1 MVRPKT
7 RTALKENQQLPWP
20 RTNTEKMLWE
30 MFEGSAAQF
39 LAVLETLNDPT
50 RRILIS
56 SPPAVEAEVEVL
68 DLYSELFMAAMY
80 IMLGGGG
87 NKTVDPE
94 TVSSSGV
101 VRDMAGVVAPT
112 ESQQQ
117 QRSRSLLE
125 MAANCED
132 GVPLKSVIQVV
143 KLAYS
148 YEQWECLDGMLE
160 NTMNYIA
167 YLKGER
173 VAKI

>member
-1 MVRPKT
+1 MQMRFWSLLLFPGMVRPKT

-20 RTNTEKMLWE
+20 RTNTEKLLWE

-56 SPPAVEAEVEVL
+56 SPPAGEADVEVL

-94 TVSSSGV
+94 TVSTSGV
-101 VRDMAGVVAPT
+101 VKGRSHDGMDV
-112 ESQQQ
+112 SQP
-117 QRSRSLLE
+117 SCLVL
-125 MAANCED
+125 
-132 GVPLKSVIQVV
+132 
-143 KLAYS
+143 LAYMRIF
-148 YEQWECLDGMLE
+148 ML
-160 NTMNYIA
+160 
-167 YLKGER
+167 L
-173 VAKI
+173 